1 MSILEPAR
9 PRSRRVRRARRGLP
23 LRLRRVP
30 LLRPISSVEGPF
42 FGSGAFYVRVS
53 AVGGFAVL
61 LLGILFL
68 RLWSLQVIQGPH
80 YAVEASRQT
89 FRLVDLPA
97 PRAPIVDAEGRLL
110 AGTDGRLSLTADAA
124 RIGKVGADGRWRP
137 SRDGTRLLRRVARV
151 SGDPVPQ
158 LVRQIDRSLT
168 KDPFAPAVVIPSLS
182 RPLAFYLE
190 ERGAAFPGL
199 TVAALPRRSYPQGAL
214 GAEFLG
220 LLGEIGPSQLEEKR
234 YHGYI
239 AGQAIGQSGVESTYD
254 RLLNGGF
261 VRKRVTVDA
270 RGRIL
275 GTLQSAGR
283 SRSST
288 GLQLTIDA
296 RIQRAAEKAIKDGIA
311 SAHANG
317 HGDANAG
324 AAVVLDSRDGSVIAL
339 ASYPGYSQVAATRDQ
354 DYLARLLKSGALLNR
369 ATQGLYPAG
378 STFKP
383 IVAEAA
389 LQAGLI
395 TPSTYLPCTGSLT
408 VGNIVFHN
416 VEPGINAS
424 LNLQQAIAISC
435 DTWFYRLGT
444 SFYWRQQKGHLDIQ
458 RWAQRFG
465 FGSPTGIDLP
475 GEYGGLVP
483 TPAWLQRTFKT
494 PWQRIWYEGYSVNLA
509 IGQGSLAIT
518 PLQLAVA
525 YATIAN
531 GGTVV
536 TPHLGRAVL
545 GASDLPV
552 RPIRFAPARKLKLV
566 GLSAIRQ
573 GLYNAAH
580 ATGGTSAAIFGSFP
594 VPVAGKTGTAE
605 TPHGSDHSWYASYAP
620 AAHPRYVVV
629 VLIEHGGFGVEAA
642 APAAKEIYSALFHVR

>member
-1 MSILEPAR
+1 
-9 PRSRRVRRARRGLP
+9 VRKARRGLP

-30 LLRPISSVEGPF
+30 LLRPISSVDGPF
-42 FGSGAFYVRVS
+42 FRSAAFYLRVS

-68 RLWSLQVIQGPH
+68 RLWSLQVIQGPS
-80 YAVEASRQT
+80 YAGQARRQT

-97 PRAPIVDAEGRLL
+97 PRAPIVDAKGRLL

-124 RIGKVGADGRWRP
+124 RLGKVAKDGHWHP
-137 SRDGTRLLRRVARV
+137 SREGRRLLRAVGRV
-151 SGDPVPQ
+151 SGDPLPQ
-158 LVRQIDRSLT
+158 LIRHVDRSLT

-182 RPLAFYLE
+182 KPLAFYLE
-190 ERGAAFPGL
+190 ERAATFPGL
-199 TVAALPRRSYPQGAL
+199 TVAALPQRSYPQGAL
-214 GAEFLG
+214 GGEFLG
-220 LLGEIGPSQLEEKR
+220 LLGEIGPGQLDERR
-234 YHGYI
+234 YRGYV
-239 AGQAIGQSGVESTYD
+239 AGQSIGQSGVESTYD

-270 RGRIL
+270 RGRIDGPL
-275 GTLQSAGR
+275 RSAGL
-283 SRSST
+283 SRDAT

-296 RIQRAAEKAIKDGIA
+296 RVQRAAEKAIRDGIA
-311 SAHANG
+311 FAHANG

-324 AAVVLDSRDGSVIAL
+324 AAVVLDPRDGSVVAL
-339 ASYPGYSQVAATRDQ
+339 ASYPGYSQIAASRDPG
-354 DYLARLLKSGALLNR
+354 YLERLLRSGALLNR

-383 IVAEAA
+383 FVAEAA

-395 TPSTYLPCTGSLT
+395 TPDSYLPCTGSLT
-408 VGNIVFHN
+408 VGDIVFHN

-424 LNLQQAIAISC
+424 LNLPEAIAISC

-444 SFYWRQQKGHLDIQ
+444 SFYWRQQRGALDIQ

-465 FGSPTGIDLP
+465 FGSRTGVDIP

-483 TPAWLQRTFKT
+483 TPAWLQRTFKQ
-494 PWQRIWYEGYSVNLA
+494 PWQRIWYEGYSVNLS
-509 IGQGSLAIT
+509 IGQGALAIT
-518 PLQLAVA
+518 PLQLAVG
-525 YATIAN
+525 YATLAN

-536 TPHLGRAVL
+536 TPHLGRAIL

-552 RPIRFAPARKLKLV
+552 KPLHFKPARRLKLV
-566 GLSAIRQ
+566 GLSAIRE

-580 ATGGTSAAIFGSFP
+580 GAGGTSTSIFGSFP

-605 TPHGSDHSWYASYAP
+605 TPRGSDHSWYASYAP
-620 AAHPRYVVV
+620 ADHPRYVVV
-629 VLIEHGGFGVEAA
+629 VLIEHGGFGAQAA

>member
-1 MSILEPAR
+1 MSLLEPAR
-9 PRSRRVRRARRGLP
+9 PRSRRVRKARRGLP
-23 LRLRRVP
+23 LRLSRVP
-30 LLRPISSVEGPF
+30 LLRPISTVDGPF
-42 FGSGAFYVRVS
+42 FHSGSFYVRVS
-53 AVGGFAVL
+53 AVGGFAIL
-61 LLGILFL
+61 LLGILLL

-80 YAVEASRQT
+80 YAVQASRQT

-97 PRAPIVDAEGRLL
+97 PRGPIVDSKGRLL

-124 RIGKVGADGRWRP
+124 KLGKVGAGGRWGP
-137 SRDGTRLLRRVARV
+137 NAEGARLLRRIAALSGRRV
-151 SGDPVPQ
+151 GQ
-158 LVRQIDRSLT
+158 LIRQVDRSLT
-168 KDPFAPAVVIPSLS
+168 KDPFAPAVVIPSLPK
-182 RPLAFYLE
+182 PLSFYLE
-190 ERGAAFPGL
+190 ERASAFPGL
-199 TVAALPRRSYPQGAL
+199 TVAALPQRSYPQGAL

-220 LLGEIGPSQLEEKR
+220 LLGEIGPNQLQEKR
-234 YHGYI
+234 YRRYI
-239 AGQAIGQSGVESTYD
+239 AGESIGQSVVESTYD
-254 RLLNGGF
+254 KLLNGGV

-270 RGRIL
+270 RGHIL
-275 GTLQSAGR
+275 GPLRSAGL
-283 SRSST
+283 SRSAT
-288 GLQLTIDA
+288 GLQLSIDA
-296 RIQRAAEKAIKDGIA
+296 RIQRAAEKAIRDGIA

-324 AAVVLDSRDGSVIAL
+324 AAVVLDPRDGSVVAL
-339 ASYPGYSQVAATRDQ
+339 ASYPGYSQVAASRDQ

-395 TPSTYLPCTGSLT
+395 TPSSYMPCTGSLT

-424 LNLQQAIAISC
+424 LNLTQAISISC

-444 SFYWRQQKGHLDIQ
+444 QFYWRQQHGALDIQ

-465 FGSPTGIDLP
+465 FGRPTGIDVP

-483 TPAWLQRTFKT
+483 TPGWLQRTFKE
-494 PWQRIWYEGYSVNLA
+494 PWQRIWYEGYSVNLS

-545 GASDLPV
+545 GPSDLPV
-552 RPIRFAPARKLKLV
+552 KALRVAPARTLKLV
-566 GLSAIRQ
+566 GLDAIRQ

-580 ATGGTSAAIFGSFP
+580 SVGGTSAAIFGSFP

-605 TPHGSDHSWYASYAP
+605 TPHGRSEE
-620 AAHPRYVVV
+620 R
-629 VLIEHGGFGVEAA
+629 
-642 APAAKEIYSALFHVR
+642 R

>member
-1 MSILEPAR
+1 
-9 PRSRRVRRARRGLP
+9 
-23 LRLRRVP
+23 LRRVP
-30 LLRPISSVEGPF
+30 LLRPISTVEGPF
-42 FGSGAFYVRVS
+42 FRSPSFYVRVS

-61 LLGILFL
+61 LLGILML
-68 RLWSLQVIQGPH
+68 RLWSLQVIQGPS
-80 YAVEASRQT
+80 YAVQAQRQT

-97 PRAPIVDAEGRLL
+97 PRAPIVDVKGRLL

-124 RIGKVGADGRWRP
+124 KLGKVGRDGRWRP
-137 SRDGTRLLRRVARV
+137 SRDGRTVLRRVARV

-158 LVRQIDRSLT
+158 LVRHVDRSLT

-182 RPLAFYLE
+182 RQLAFYLE
-190 ERGAAFPGL
+190 ERSKAFPGL
-199 TVAALPRRSYPQGAL
+199 TVAALPQRSYPQGAL

-220 LLGEIGPSQLEEKR
+220 LLGEIGPSQLEQRR
-234 YHGYI
+234 YRGYI

-254 RLLNGGF
+254 KLLNGGF

-270 RGRIL
+270 RGRIDGPL
-275 GTLQSAGR
+275 RSVGP

-296 RIQRAAEKAIKDGIA
+296 RIQRAAEQAIRDGIA
-311 SAHANG
+311 FAHVNG

-324 AAVVLDSRDGSVIAL
+324 AAVVLDPRDGSVVAL
-339 ASYPGYSQVAATRDQ
+339 ASYPGYSQVAASRDPE
-354 DYLARLLKSGALLNR
+354 YLTRLLTSGLLLNR

-383 IVAEAA
+383 FVAEAA

-395 TPSTYLPCTGSLT
+395 STTSYLPCTGSLT

-424 LNLQQAIAISC
+424 LNLPEAIAISC

-444 SFYWRQQKGHLDIQ
+444 SFYWRQQNGALDIQ
-458 RWAQRFG
+458 RWAKRFG
-465 FGSPTGIDLP
+465 FGRPTGIDVP

-483 TPAWLQRTFKT
+483 TPAWLRRAFKE
-494 PWQRIWYEGYSVNLA
+494 PWQRIWYEGYSVNLS

-525 YATIAN
+525 YAAIAN

-536 TPHLGRAVL
+536 RPHLGHAVL

-552 RPIRFAPARKLKLV
+552 KALRFKPARKLRLV
-566 GLSAIRQ
+566 GLDAIRL
-573 GLYNAAH
+573 GLYNATHGA
-580 ATGGTSAAIFGSFP
+580 GGTSTAIFGTFP
-594 VPVAGKTGTAE
+594 VPVAGKTGTAQ

-620 AAHPRYVVV
+620 VANPRYVVV
-629 VLIEHGGFGVEAA
+629 VLIEHGGFGAQAA
-642 APAAKEIYSALFHVR
+642 APAAKEIYSALFNVR

>member
-61 LLGILFL
+61 LLGVLLL

-80 YAVEASRQT
+80 YAVQASRQT

-97 PRAPIVDAEGRLL
+97 PRAPIVDAKGRLL
-110 AGTDGRLSLTADAA
+110 AGTDGRLALTADAA
-124 RIGKVGADGRWRP
+124 RLGKVGADGRWRP
-137 SRDGTRLLRRVARV
+137 SRAGARLLRRVARV
-151 SGDPVPQ
+151 SGDPVLQ
-158 LVRQIDRSLT
+158 LVHQIDRSLT
-168 KDPFAPAVVIPSLS
+168 KDPFAPAVVIQSLS
-182 RPLAFYLE
+182 RPLAFHLE
-190 ERGAAFPGL
+190 DRGAAFPGL

-214 GAEFLG
+214 GSEFLG

-275 GTLQSAGR
+275 GTLQSAGL
-283 SRSST
+283 SRSAT
-288 GLQLTIDA
+288 GLQLSIDA
-296 RIQRAAEKAIKDGIA
+296 RIQRAAEKAIRDGIA

-317 HGDANAG
+317 HADANAG
-324 AAVVLDSRDGSVIAL
+324 AAVVLDPRDGSLIAL
-339 ASYPGYSQVAATRDQ
+339 ASYPGYSQVAASRDQ

-444 SFYWRQQKGHLDIQ
+444 SFYWRQQNGELDIQ

-483 TPAWLQRTFKT
+483 TPDRK
-494 PWQRIWYEGYSVNLA
+494 S
-509 IGQGSLAIT
+509 
-518 PLQLAVA
+518 
-525 YATIAN
+525 
-531 GGTVV
+531 GG
-536 TPHLGRAVL
+536 
-545 GASDLPV
+545 
-552 RPIRFAPARKLKLV
+552 
-566 GLSAIRQ
+566 
-573 GLYNAAH
+573 
-580 ATGGTSAAIFGSFP
+580 
-594 VPVAGKTGTAE
+594 
-605 TPHGSDHSWYASYAP
+605 
-620 AAHPRYVVV
+620 
-629 VLIEHGGFGVEAA
+629 
-642 APAAKEIYSALFHVR
+642 